1 MIFRQKDFWEKVTKG
16 SEVVVKRS
24 DGHKPEKLYY
34 DEIREFNDYG
44 LNMLYVC
51 LQRDPKDIG
60 NRSISVPI
68 VVDDIEDVVSVGGK
82 PVKEFRKVMKTNA
95 TLSTSI
101 PLPSSEE
108 HKSLFKKLRKHKP
121 SEKLDEKLPKPQA
134 KPVPVAELSPL
145 LDTKSDEK
153 KDAVKQKS
161 VPRKRKEYDFVI
173 TEKDGKFICPCGSS
187 FGRRDTA
194 IYVHRT
200 RHNKPQ

>member
-60 NRSISVPI
+60 NRSLSVPI

-82 PVKEFRKVMKTNA
+82 PVKEFRKEIKAMQKKSEKIEPVDHPV
-95 TLSTSI
+95 S
-101 PLPSSEE
+101 LPSSD
-108 HKSLFKKLRKHKP
+108 KP
-121 SEKLDEKLPKPQA
+121 
-134 KPVPVAELSPL
+134 ELL
-145 LDTKSDEK
+145 LNELAPEPHTKSDGK
-153 KDAVKQKS
+153 TVKQKS

-194 IYVHRT
+194 IWCHRKKQVK
-200 RHNKPQ
+200 N